1 MLTNVSGKGR
11 RVFGERMRTSIRYAY
26 VRLVQHE
33 SDKCKLLGDPT
44 RLNACVLLYSP
55 TTTIVGVVNVRGLLG
70 VTHCACQYDTVMA
83 TGSNRF
89 SPSPFVKAGHLIIFI
104 ARLVTALLV
113 ATWSRVMCSSCYACI
128 WFSRLP
134 D

>member
-1 MLTNVSGKGR
+1 
-11 RVFGERMRTSIRYAY
+11 MR
-26 VRLVQHE
+26 
-33 SDKCKLLGDPT
+33 
-44 RLNACVLLYSP
+44 
-55 TTTIVGVVNVRGLLG
+55 TTIVGVVNIRGLLG
-70 VTHCACQYDTVMA
+70 VTHCACQYDTAMA

-89 SPSPFVKAGHLIIFI
+89 SPSPFVKAGHFIIFI

-113 ATWSRVMCSSCYACI
+113 ATWSRVMCFSCYACI